1 MSDGQLAQ
9 NAGSVARSCVPVEVV
24 GAVSAF
30 VVAEREGDAVP
41 VQR

>member
-1 MSDGQLAQ
+1 
-9 NAGSVARSCVPVEVV
+9 VPVEVV